1 MRILMI
7 GPDAKAKGG
16 MATVIA
22 NFKQYF
28 NSENHDIRY
37 LATWKEG
44 SLLTRMKATVVSV
57 LQIKSRIRRENI
69 DIVHVHMAQDGSFF
83 RKALLILQ
91 AKKECAVVLHIHASQ
106 FDVFY
111 QKSHPRVQKYIR
123 YILGKPDKVVV
134 LSEEWARFYNELT
147 EVPVSVIENAVEMP
161 AVNKYN
167 PDARNVIMFGRIGER
182 KGSYDVLKIAAAVGQ
197 RFPDVRFYLYG
208 DGELEQVSTKLEELH
223 LENVILGGWVD
234 AATKETILENAVLH
248 ILPSYHEGLPMAILE
263 TMAYGIPNLSTAV
276 GGIPQAIQHAKN
288 GILIEAGNTA
298 KLEAEIIQFLGD
310 KTMRKQYS
318 EAAFTTIK
326 NRFSMKQYQQKW
338 EKCYV
343 NMEGI
348 T

>member
-22 NFKQYF
+22 NFKQHF

-37 LATWKEG
+37 LTTWKEG
-44 SLLTRMKATVVSV
+44 SLWTRMKATAMSI
-57 LQIKSRIRRENI
+57 LQIRLQIRRENI

-111 QKSHPRVQKYIR
+111 KKSHPWIQKYIR

-147 EVPVSVIENAVEMP
+147 EVPVSVIENAVEIP
-161 AVNKYN
+161 AINKYN
-167 PDARNVIMFGRIGER
+167 PDARNIIMFGRIGER
-182 KGSYDVLKIAAAVGQ
+182 KGSYDVLEVAAAVGQ
-197 RFPDVRFYLYG
+197 KFPDVRFYLYG
-208 DGELEQVSTKLEELH
+208 DGELEQVSIRLKEMR

-234 AATKETILENAVLH
+234 ATNKKAILEKAVLH

-263 TMAYGIPNLSTAV
+263 TMAYGIPNLSTTV
-276 GGIPQAIQHAKN
+276 GGIPQAIQHTKN
-288 GILIEAGNTA
+288 GILIEAGNTV
-298 KLEAEIIQFLGD
+298 KLEAEIIHFLAD
-310 KTMRKQYS
+310 KTTRSQYS
-318 EAAFTTIK
+318 KAAFDTIK
-326 NRFSMKQYQQKW
+326 MRFSMKQYQQKW
-338 EKCYV
+338 EKCYR
-343 NMEGI
+343 NIEKSM
-348 T
+348 